1 MQEKKHPSL
10 NPDQNMDSPIIVGLD
25 IGTTKVAAFVG
36 KKNVHGKIEI
46 LGMGRTDSLGVR
58 RGVVANIEL
67 TIQAIQKAL
76 QRASDN
82 AGVDIEEVVVGIAG
96 EHIKSIQYRD
106 SLTRS
111 KEELEREITAEDV
124 NKLISNVYCLTVTP
138 GEEIIHVLPQE
149 FMVDQEAGIK
159 DPVGFSGMRLEGTF
173 HVITG
178 KVNPIKNIYKCVT
191 RSGFEVSG
199 LYLEPIASAEAVL
212 LKEEKDAGV
221 ALVDIGGGTTD
232 LAIFH
237 DGVIRHT
244 AVIPLGGRLITED
257 IKQAFGLIEAQ
268 AEKLKVKFG
277 SVIPEEARKNEIVS
291 ISGLANRQP
300 KEVSCFVLSQVIH
313 ARMTEILEFVDAE
326 IENSGYRK
334 RLAAGVVITGGG
346 SLLKNLQKLAS
357 FQLGMEC
364 RLGTPNMHLAGD
376 NDEYR
381 NPSYATGIG
390 LLMKGIEDEE
400 RKIKMKKEKEKEQ
413 PGLTAEDQSQKKLE
427 KERWSLMNIINN
439 LKNITED
446 WIKHDLD

>member
-1 MQEKKHPSL
+1 MQEKKHPFL
-10 NPDQNMDSPIIVGLD
+10 NPDLNMDSPIIVGLD

-36 KKNVHGKIEI
+36 KKNAYGKIEI
-46 LGMGRTDSLGVR
+46 LGMGKTDSLGVR
-58 RGVVANIEL
+58 RGVVANIDL

-76 QRASDN
+76 QKASDN
-82 AGVDIEEVVVGIAG
+82 SGVDIEEVVVGIAG
-96 EHIKSIQYRD
+96 EHIKSMQYRE

-111 KEELEREITAEDV
+111 KEDQEREITAEDV
-124 NKLISNVYCLTVTP
+124 SKLISNVYCLTINP

-149 FMVDQEAGIK
+149 FMVDQENGIK

-191 RSGFEVSG
+191 RSGYQVSG

-212 LKEEKDAGV
+212 LPEEKDAGV

-244 AVIPLGGRLITED
+244 AVIPFGGRLITED

-268 AEKLKVKFG
+268 AEKLKIKFG

-291 ISGLANRQP
+291 ITGLANRQP

-313 ARMTEILEFVDAE
+313 ARMKEILEFVEAE

-346 SLLKNLQKLAS
+346 SLLRNLQKLVS

-376 NDEYR
+376 NKEYL

-400 RKIKMKKEKEKEQ
+400 RKMKKEKEQ
-413 PGLTAEDQSQKKLE
+413 PESSAENESQKKLE
-427 KERWSLMNIINN
+427 KERWSFMNIINN